1 MSPITRRVGFVVL
14 AALAASLAACGENL
28 SGIYAD
34 DQNVTAYEFH
44 GNGRAT
50 ISVLGTKVAADYR
63 VDNDRVL
70 VTSAQGTVVL
80 RRSGDHL
87 YGPMGLELAR
97 QADSDALPD

>member
-1 MSPITRRVGFVVL
+1 MGKSSRFLAVMSIL
-14 AALAASLAACGENL
+14 ALSACAEDL
-28 SGIYAD
+28 SGIYVD
-34 DQNVTAYEFH
+34 DGNVTAYEFH

-50 ISVLGTKVAADYR
+50 ISVLGTTVAADYT

-80 RRSGDHL
+80 RRSGEHL

-97 QADSDALPD
+97 QGDPDDLPN

>member
-1 MSPITRRVGFVVL
+1 MRKCNKFLVFAAA
-14 AALAASLAACGENL
+14 AALLAACGENL
-28 SGIYAD
+28 SGTYAD
-34 DQNVTAYEFH
+34 NANVTAYEFH
-44 GNGRAT
+44 GDGRAT
-50 ISVLGTKVAADYR
+50 ISILGTTIAADYT

-97 QADSDALPD
+97 QADREDLPN